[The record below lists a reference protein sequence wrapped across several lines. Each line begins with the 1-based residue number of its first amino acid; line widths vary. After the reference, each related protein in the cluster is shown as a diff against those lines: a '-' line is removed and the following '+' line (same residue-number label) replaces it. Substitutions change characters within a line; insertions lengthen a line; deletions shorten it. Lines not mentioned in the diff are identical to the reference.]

1 KANTIEGLTI
11 SKTVR
16 AMDRVNYLTT
26 LPLRSPLEMG
36 IDLVHHQHTFV
47 LAGTGFGET
56 RITEV
61 YWHLFPVYRKPV
73 LMVLNP
79 LDTLSDNEV
88 PEKKAAKFEAVNL
101 TKMNISPKIEKEP
114 FQIK

>member
-1 KANTIEGLTI
+1 
-11 SKTVR
+11 
-16 AMDRVNYLTT
+16 
-26 LPLRSPLEMG
+26 MG

-101 TKMNISPKIEKEP
+101 TKMNIMLIELGVGSELSGEKSKPMRKRKTTSPRA
-114 FQIK
+114 QVVSQRAGR